1 MLKVG
6 SSPIPSG
13 IGFSHRRNDRP
24 NSASAARVVFLTNF
38 LPPYRSPVLRS
49 LSAHVLALKTFVS
62 TKMEANRNWA
72 ADWDELDVDV
82 QKCFTKKTLDKHPSG
97 FTQETYVHL
106 PYDTLLK
113 LTKFRPDVVISGE
126 MGARTIQAVL
136 YRIAAPRSR
145 LIIYAD
151 LSEHTE
157 LGRGRTRMLLR
168 RWMVRHADAILV
180 NGNSGARYVKS
191 LGAPETKIFRVPYA
205 TDTSL
210 YAGAMAIK
218 KRTQATKL
226 LHVGQLIER
235 KGIVLFLHRLSAW
248 AVNNSGRQLELILVG
263 DGPLRASIEAINT
276 PTNLKVTLIIPM
288 AYSEMPA
295 IYAQADIFVL
305 PTLADSWG
313 LVVNE
318 AMAAGLPI
326 LGSGK
331 SQAVEELVQDGE
343 TGWIFNPDEPDDV
356 ESALGRALSEPRETL
371 AKMGERAREVAIGV
385 TAQVATE
392 QMIRAIDFS
401 MNSKGRDVN

>member
-13 IGFSHRRNDRP
+13 IGLSHRRNDRSA
-24 NSASAARVVFLTNF
+24 SASAARVVFLTNF
-38 LPPYRSPVLRS
+38 LPPYRSPVLRA

-82 QKCFTKKTLDKHPSG
+82 QQCFTKKKLDKHPSG

-106 PYDTLLK
+106 PYDTLPK

-136 YRIAAPRSR
+136 YRIAAPQSR

-210 YAGAMAIK
+210 YADAAAIK
-218 KRTQATKL
+218 ERTQVTKL

-263 DGPLRASIEAINT
+263 DGPLRASIEAANT
-276 PTNLKVTLIIPM
+276 PTNLKVTLITPM

-356 ESALGRALSEPRETL
+356 ESALRRALSEPRETL

-401 MNSKGRDVN
+401 MNSNGCNIN

>member
-13 IGFSHRRNDRP
+13 IGFSHRRNDRSA
-24 NSASAARVVFLTNF
+24 SASAARVVFLTNF
-38 LPPYRSPVLRS
+38 LPPYRSPVLRA
-49 LSAHVLALKTFVS
+49 LSAHVHALKTFVS

-82 QKCFTKKTLDKHPSG
+82 QKCFTKKKLDKHPSG

-106 PYDTLLK
+106 PYDTLPK

-210 YAGAMAIK
+210 YAGEMAIK
-218 KRTQATKL
+218 ECTQVTKL

-263 DGPLRASIEAINT
+263 DGPLRASIEATNT
-276 PTNLKVTLIIPM
+276 PTNLKVTLITPM

-356 ESALGRALSEPRETL
+356 ESALGRALSEPRETRVE
-371 AKMGERAREVAIGV
+371 MGERARAAAIRVTAEVA
-385 TAQVATE
+385 AEA
-392 QMIRAIDFS
+392 MIRAIDFCQIS
-401 MNSKGRDVN
+401 NLRNTN